1 MRCVHEKAVL
11 SSDPLAGDV
20 VMATR
25 ESRTSFTRSNDE
37 GWTNFILYVDE
48 DIVFI
53 RGKFNSISRWGK
65 ISLCDFDGEPKLT

>member
-1 MRCVHEKAVL
+1 MRSVHEKDVL
-11 SSDPLAGDV
+11 SSDPLGGDYV

-37 GWTNFILYVDE
+37 GWTNFKPYVDE

-53 RGKFNSISRWGK
+53 
-65 ISLCDFDGEPKLT
+65 